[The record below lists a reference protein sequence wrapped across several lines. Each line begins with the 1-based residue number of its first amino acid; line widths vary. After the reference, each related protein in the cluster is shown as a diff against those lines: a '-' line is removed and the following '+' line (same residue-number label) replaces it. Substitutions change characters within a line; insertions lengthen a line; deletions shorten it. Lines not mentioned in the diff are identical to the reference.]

1 MTDYHVSDIYQGG
14 YSSLDSN
21 KYGAA
26 FTGYHL
32 PVTESVQPSIEG
44 YNTSQGSR
52 LGVSTDPRN
61 ANILKEFSEKITP
74 GERVIEL
81 SLIDIGEAT
90 ASIPKQHFDEIRRL
104 SKLTGVEVTVHGP
117 ITDASGVVEGRQFD
131 ENKRLQVERKLL
143 QSIEKAH
150 QINPDGNIPVTFHTS
165 AGLPG
170 PTWERDEKGKI
181 QTVVMPVVNR
191 ETGQINQVK
200 QSEHYSPSHLGGKE
214 IWDVH
219 KQLEIMNQNEWSDSI
234 DQVKFNAQKAM
245 EIMKDI
251 HPIFVGKYLK
261 VKTGELKLNDLLPE
275 ERQYAQ
281 QIDFAEAYLTEAQK
295 KAGGLFDRASKISV
309 AENDKIARGRL
320 VETAES
326 YSKTLGI
333 KDGKAGIDAHNPFN
347 QMQAIINLT
356 NGLENLQP
364 NLYVPTE
371 DYALDKT
378 AESYGNVAFEAFKK
392 FGYKKEKD
400 TTPLLLIE
408 NPPAGGGLSRAEDLK
423 NLVKKSKENF
433 IEKVSKSVEDGGLGI
448 SRNEAMKRAEELIGV
463 TWDVGHI
470 NQLRKYGF
478 TGKEIIKEAETIA
491 PLVKHI
497 HLSDNFGLDNVE
509 LPMGM
514 GNVDFKEV
522 MQKLGVNG
530 EKARKIVEAA
540 HWWQFQKSSPMG
552 VSMEA
557 LGSPIYGM
565 NMAPYWNQKDAF
577 WQGYNGGFEGNWLP
591 QTNYETFG
599 GGFSNIPKELGGER
613 GGAGRSRMGGTPME

>member
-1 MTDYHVSDIYQGG
+1 M
-14 YSSLDSN
+14 
-21 KYGAA
+21 
-26 FTGYHL
+26 
-32 PVTESVQPSIEG
+32 
-44 YNTSQGSR
+44 
-52 LGVSTDPRN
+52 
-61 ANILKEFSEKITP
+61 
-74 GERVIEL
+74 
-81 SLIDIGEAT
+81 
-90 ASIPKQHFDEIRRL
+90 
-104 SKLTGVEVTVHGP
+104 
-117 ITDASGVVEGRQFD
+117 
-131 ENKRLQVERKLL
+131 
-143 QSIEKAH
+143 QSIERAH

-165 AGLPG
+165 MSLPG
-170 PTWERDEKGKI
+170 PTWERDEKGNMI
-181 QTVVMPVVNR
+181 TAVMPIVNR

-200 QSEHYSPSHLGGKE
+200 ETEHYSPTSLGKKE
-214 IWDVH
+214 TWGIH
-219 KQLEIMNQNEWSDSI
+219 KQLDIMNQNEWSDSI
-234 DQVKFNAQKAM
+234 GQVKFNLQKAT

-251 HPIFVGKYLK
+251 HPIFVGKYMQLLAGK
-261 VKTGELKLNDLLPE
+261 IKEKDLLPE

-281 QIDFAEAYLTEAQK
+281 QINFAQAYLGEAQK
-295 KAGGLFDRASKISV
+295 KAMGLFDRASKASV
-309 AENDKIARGRL
+309 AEENNAAIQRL
-320 VETAES
+320 KETANNFS
-326 YSKTLGI
+326 QLLDV
-333 KDGKAGIDAHNPFN
+333 KDGKADPLRYHNPLV
-347 QMQAIINLT
+347 QSQAIITLT
-356 NGLENLQP
+356 DGLETLHP
-364 NLYVPTE
+364 NLYVPSE
-371 DYALDKT
+371 DYALEKT

-400 TTPLLLIE
+400 TTPLILIE

-423 NLVKKSKENF
+423 NLVKKSKEEF
-433 IEKVSKSVEDGGLGI
+433 IGRATKELGLSKSDAE
-448 SRNEAMKRAEELIGV
+448 KRAEELIGV

-540 HWWQFQKSSPMG
+540 HWWQFQQSSPMG
-552 VSMEA
+552 ISMEA

-599 GGFSNIPKELGGER
+599 GGFSNIPKELGGQR